1 MQPYAWICCMMKS
14 NVSKIEHWE
23 ALKQEVNKEG
33 YYTKFISQEIIPLTT
48 YTSKYEIAADFCVF
62 RRTLGQSEL
71 TQRLVAQQLKYR
83 SLNIRQPVIMHNY
96 GFAQWVGSDPLSQL
110 HR

>member
-1 MQPYAWICCMMKS
+1 MKDIIPNLS
-14 NVSKIEHWE
+14 HR
-23 ALKQEVNKEG
+23 Q
-33 YYTKFISQEIIPLTT
+33 IIPLTT

-71 TQRLVAQQLKYR
+71 IQRLVAQQLKYR

-96 GFAQWVGSDPLSQL
+96 ARTTVLEG
-110 HR
+110 R